1 MYIFLKF
8 EKNQFSKLIMLVII
22 KFSNSSGSEVTEIS
36 NRPFLSGSCSN
47 WNHDQASS
55 RSRWFTSQ
63 RVNFGILW
71 RFGQSWVQS
80 LSLISLT
87 LILAVAINYICEKT
101 WNHIKSKLWWWLLM
115 CNWHAT
121 WGWPM
126 TSWTDRR
133 TTTYSQCWGP
143 MFRMACWSEHRQSK
157 KVRHE
162 RWKIVQGSLHSLEYQ
177 SNDHTL
183 GKPDVTICQK
193 PLWLQL
199 PVISTIPP
207 PAQSRCFHHR
217 SWCSTLS
224 LSGLGFWDL
233 SKVVSESWKMEP
245 YMLGH
250 PVPHGCGWTEEQVAG
265 VWTVSWVIRINLRC
279 WKVTRNLT
287 WWSILIIFA

>member
-193 PLWLQL
+193 ALWLQL
-199 PVISTIPP
+199 PVISTIPLLHSQDASIIGHD
-207 PAQSRCFHHR
+207 AQPCHSQA
-217 SWCSTLS
+217 W
-224 LSGLGFWDL
+224 
-233 SKVVSESWKMEP
+233 VSETCPRWSQNRGRWSPTCWATLFHMGVAEP
-245 YMLGH
+245 RNKWPEYGLC
-250 PVPHGCGWTEEQVAG
+250 HGWFESTFG
-265 VWTVSWVIRINLRC
+265 VGR
-279 WKVTRNLT
+279 
-287 WWSILIIFA
+287 

>member
-101 WNHIKSKLWWWLLM
+101 WNHINHHLKPDEIIHSHHFQSPPKTNNTLNTFKSPWKNTMELP
-115 CNWHAT
+115 AIS
-121 WGWPM
+121 P
-126 TSWTDRR
+126 RR
-133 TTTYSQCWGP
+133 LSRYPVAVLT
-143 MFRMACWSEHRQSK
+143 E
-157 KVRHE
+157 
-162 RWKIVQGSLHSLEYQ
+162 IVQL
-177 SNDHTL
+177 
-183 GKPDVTICQK
+183 
-193 PLWLQL
+193 LW
-199 PVISTIPP
+199 
-207 PAQSRCFHHR
+207 C
-217 SWCSTLS
+217 
-224 LSGLGFWDL
+224 
-233 SKVVSESWKMEP
+233 
-245 YMLGH
+245 
-250 PVPHGCGWTEEQVAG
+250 
-265 VWTVSWVIRINLRC
+265 
-279 WKVTRNLT
+279 
-287 WWSILIIFA
+287 